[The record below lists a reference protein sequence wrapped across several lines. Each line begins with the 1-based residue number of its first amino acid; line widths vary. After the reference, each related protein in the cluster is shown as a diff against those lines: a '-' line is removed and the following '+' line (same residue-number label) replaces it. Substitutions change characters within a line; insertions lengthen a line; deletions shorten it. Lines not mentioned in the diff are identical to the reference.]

1 MEPTCSECLRR
12 DETILRPATTITND
26 IDGSSG
32 KTLLRKDLKGQV
44 KRRYTSREKCL
55 KIQTKDSKQLFGN
68 NICHRTRKKN

>member
-1 MEPTCSECLRR
+1 MEPTGSECLGRA
-12 DETILRPATTITND
+12 ETILRSATEITNG
-26 IDGSSG
+26 IDGSLG

-44 KRRYTSREKCL
+44 KRMYTSPEKCL